1 MLIQGLSQ
9 EERSDEHPNVRVVIA
24 SVKWLVNVIVEDFTQ
39 K

>member
-9 EERSDEHPNVRVVIA
+9 KEESYERSHVRVVIA
-24 SVKWLVNVIVEDFTQ
+24 SVKWLVNVIVENFTQ

>member
-9 EERSDEHPNVRVVIA
+9 EEKSDEHPCVGVVIA
-24 SVKWLVNVIVEDFTQ
+24 SVKWLVNVIFENFTQ